1 MQKNVMDQ
9 LEQRYVLENQM
20 VGGKLNQKE
29 QEYTPALFISHLMY
43 LVLDEHI
50 QTIYHYVLNVFLLY
64 RKYHALLVMINL
76 HQLQSLHLKNAT
88 AVITSFYILLLLH
101 L

>member
-1 MQKNVMDQ
+1 MDQ

-20 VGGKLNQKE
+20 VGGKLNQKSRSILRSF
-29 QEYTPALFISHLMY
+29 YFSFN
-43 LVLDEHI
+43 VFGSDEHI

-76 HQLQSLHLKNAT
+76 HQLQSLHLKM
-88 AVITSFYILLLLH
+88 LLP
-101 L
+101 